1 MPFVKKIEVENG
13 VLGIWE
19 LTETV
24 ESLIAAFQFLA
35 NEEAEFKR
43 YSLIKRQS
51 EYIATRLL
59 LRELCGDK
67 REIFYLD
74 SGRPQ
79 LRNSNQ
85 NISISHSNEFV
96 AIFISNDLPGIDIE
110 NADRNIDKVVNRFLN
125 PNELAWI
132 DKSENPKFL
141 KMLFWCA
148 KEAIYKCACQS
159 GIQFDTQIFI
169 PPFDFTKTDFFR
181 GKLNYQNRLENYN
194 LWYFHFQN
202 NIVVY
207 CVEVKNSII

>member
-13 VLGIWE
+13 ILGIWE

-24 ESLIAAFQFLA
+24 DSLIATFQFSS
-35 NEEAEFKR
+35 NERAEFQK
-43 YSLIKRQS
+43 YSLKKRQA

-59 LRELCGDK
+59 LQQLCGEK
-67 REIFYLD
+67 TEIVYQD

-79 LRNSNQ
+79 LMNSTQ

-96 AIFISNDLPGIDIE
+96 IIFISNDLPGIDTE
-110 NADRNIDKVVNRFLN
+110 NANRDIDKVVNRFLN
-125 PNELAWI
+125 PKELEWI
-132 DKSENPKFL
+132 DESENPKFL

-169 PPFDFTKTDFFR
+169 PPFEFAKTDFFR
-181 GKLNYQNRLENYN
+181 GKLNYKNRFESYN

-207 CVEVKNSII
+207 CVEV